1 MGRKIQN
8 IFKVYNRNTIN
19 RQNIMIIH
27 TRQRHERQK
36 PSERNLNTPSKSFKN
51 HPPKPITEKMMT
63 TRKINIKSS
72 IVLILKR

>member
-36 PSERNLNTPSKSFKN
+36 PSERKLNTPSKSFKN

-63 TRKINIKSS
+63 TRKINTKSS